1 MPYRT
6 LSAAWYDFCALSPNI
21 FTMDNKLINL
31 YNKFRQ
37 QIDLS
42 SYTDVQAAG
51 EQIRSNVAFRGPNIV
66 ILFCAIVI
74 ASVGLN
80 VNSIPVIIGAMLIS
94 PLMSPIIG
102 FGLGLGTNDTDLLI
116 HSLKNLGIMVGIS
129 ILASTLYFL
138 VSPLD
143 MEHPTELLARTNP
156 TIYDVLIALF
166 GGFAGILETSRKE
179 KGTVMSGVAIATA
192 LMPPLCTVGYGLA
205 TFTPS
210 YFIGALYLFSI
221 NCIFIALAAFIGTK
235 YLDYPLI
242 RIEDPAA
249 ERRRSRWIGFLVFVL
264 VIPSLYSGYTVIQEN
279 NFSRNINAFVTEN
292 KNIGKSY
299 IYDYCIHQEN
309 KPATVELFIAG
320 EALSEEG
327 LGHLYAA
334 AQQHGLSHSQLT
346 FHQEAAFAGVVLDE
360 EEIIKN
366 ILRNNDEKLQLR
378 DREIAALQ
386 DSVDK
391 LNQLIQS
398 KTLPCEQIE
407 QEIMQQYPQVKQAIL
422 AHSDNNDLIL
432 ILSSGKKS
440 LTSSQVERLQSW
452 LKVRLNAEQVIVM
465 QK

>member
-1 MPYRT
+1 
-6 LSAAWYDFCALSPNI
+6 
-21 FTMDNKLINL
+21 MDNKLINL

-221 NCIFIALAAFIGTK
+221 NCIFIALAVVMNVA
-235 YLDYPLI
+235 YSEYY
-242 RIEDPAA
+242 RITH
-249 ERRRSRWIGFLVFVL
+249 I
-264 VIPSLYSGYTVIQEN
+264 
-279 NFSRNINAFVTEN
+279 
-292 KNIGKSY
+292 
-299 IYDYCIHQEN
+299 
-309 KPATVELFIAG
+309 
-320 EALSEEG
+320 
-327 LGHLYAA
+327 
-334 AQQHGLSHSQLT
+334 
-346 FHQEAAFAGVVLDE
+346 
-360 EEIIKN
+360 
-366 ILRNNDEKLQLR
+366 
-378 DREIAALQ
+378 
-386 DSVDK
+386 
-391 LNQLIQS
+391 
-398 KTLPCEQIE
+398 
-407 QEIMQQYPQVKQAIL
+407 
-422 AHSDNNDLIL
+422 
-432 ILSSGKKS
+432 
-440 LTSSQVERLQSW
+440 
-452 LKVRLNAEQVIVM
+452 
-465 QK
+465 

>member
-1 MPYRT
+1 MNNR
-6 LSAAWYDFCALSPNI
+6 
-21 FTMDNKLINL
+21 LINL
-31 YNKFRQ
+31 YHKLRQ
-37 QIDLS
+37 QTDLS
-42 SYTDVQAAG
+42 SYTDVEAAG

-235 YLDYPLI
+235 YLGYPLI

-299 IYDYCIHQEN
+299 IYDYRIHQDQ

-320 EALSEEG
+320 EALGEDG
-327 LGHLYAA
+327 FTRLYTSAEKF
-334 AQQHGLSHSQLT
+334 GLSHSQLT
-346 FHQEAAFAGVVLDE
+346 FHQEAAYEGIALDE
-360 EEIIKN
+360 EEIVKN

-378 DREIAALQ
+378 DREIAALK
-386 DSVDK
+386 DSVEQ
-391 LNQLIQS
+391 LNTLIQS
-398 KTLPCEQIE
+398 NTLPAEQIQ
-407 QEIMQQYPQVKQAIL
+407 QEIIQQYPQVKNVLL
-422 AHSDNNDLIL
+422 AHTPDNQIVL
-432 ILSSGKKS
+432 ILSSDKKPLS
-440 LTSSQVERLQSW
+440 TEQTIRLQNW
-452 LKVRLNAEQVIVM
+452 LKVRLSISQVLVI
-465 QK
+465 QQ